1 MLFWVWKQRSL
12 RKVRLRYVLGK
23 DILISVRVIVDAR
36 VMCKKSPNVNPPL
49 NKETLLAVRSV
60 LEHNRRQKKNK
71 VLSHMSLLLGG
82 GGIILAMVPLKVL
95 IFIITDRGFNVIVS
109 FSRKVTKFIGGV
121 RIIMDWISWV
131 WFSASDYLLAFRE
144 MR

>member
-1 MLFWVWKQRSL
+1 
-12 RKVRLRYVLGK
+12 
-23 DILISVRVIVDAR
+23 
-36 VMCKKSPNVNPPL
+36 MCKKSPNVNPPL

-121 RIIMDWISWV
+121 RIIMDWIS
-131 WFSASDYLLAFRE
+131 
-144 MR
+144 